1 MNLQTLYDSDFNAW
15 IQQNILLLKESRLNE
30 IDTKHLIEELEDMGK
45 SDKRELKSR
54 LRVLIAHLLKWQY
67 QAEQRSISW
76 KSSIREHRNELSF
89 LLKDIPSLKN
99 AVDGAVADIY
109 ADALEWAS
117 DETNLPQQVCPSLC
131 PYTQKQLLDK
141 DFYPDDSN

>member
-30 IDTKHLIEELEDMGK
+30 IDTTHLIEELEDMGK
-45 SDKRELKSR
+45 SNKRELKSR

-76 KSSIREHRNELSF
+76 ESSIREHRKELSF

-99 AVDGAVADIY
+99 AVDGAVVEIY
-109 ADALEWAS
+109 TDAVEWAS
-117 DETNLPQQVCPSLC
+117 DETNIPQQVFPALC

-141 DFYPDDSN
+141 DFYPCDNY